1 MRPTDLSMPYH
12 DDGLVHELL
21 TTLAMSFL
29 LGCGATAVGL
39 PSFIGHMAA
48 GEPLPTCSCH
58 QLLRLPPTL
67 AGLSI
72 GNGRGVRGWGGGAGR
87 WTAPLSGLCSGL
99 RLGVLLCLSLI
110 F

>member
-48 GEPLPTCSCH
+48 GEPLPTRVISCCAS
-58 QLLRLPPTL
+58 LPRWQVFQS
-67 AGLSI
+67 GM
-72 GNGRGVRGWGGGAGR
+72 GGG
-87 WTAPLSGLCSGL
+87 
-99 RLGVLLCLSLI
+99 
-110 F
+110 